1 MRATGL
7 ARPSGTIPKPNRQ
20 NWARQ
25 IGALGPPYGAFERVK
40 APDDTVV
47 PFCQLHLREVSH
59 NGCENVGGEEQRTSV
74 ICRQRLRWPERTPE
88 DRVGC
93 TPTLENIMSTA
104 DRFGPLPGAAQEK
117 IVELKGDFKEAAK
130 SAKDTAEEAVT
141 AAKDAWSEVSDT
153 VLKTVRERP
162 YTSLAVAAG
171 VGFLYAVSRR

>member
-1 MRATGL
+1 
-7 ARPSGTIPKPNRQ
+7 
-20 NWARQ
+20 
-25 IGALGPPYGAFERVK
+25 
-40 APDDTVV
+40 
-47 PFCQLHLREVSH
+47 
-59 NGCENVGGEEQRTSV
+59 
-74 ICRQRLRWPERTPE
+74 
-88 DRVGC
+88 
-93 TPTLENIMSTA
+93 LENIMSTA